1 MRARPNHVVGAMVFL
16 ALASAVPLSA
26 QDAAKAGGTLGVTT
40 GSDEAQTAFWAGL
53 DDLENIFFERGAQR
67 LQRAI
72 SLDPKLGIARAAYG
86 LFAPGLTPAQRDQEL
101 NQGVADAANASTGEL
116 LLALAWR
123 ARGADRASERL
134 VLFRAA
140 AELLPQ
146 DRHLAYYVANSTPEL
161 QARVRQLEAV
171 TRRFPDYAPPLNQVA
186 YARNTL
192 GDMAGALAAA
202 EQQVKVAPNLPNPH
216 DSYAEML
223 QFAGKLDEATQ
234 HYQHAMGL
242 DGDYLA
248 AHTGLAEVAMLNGDG
263 ATARTH
269 YGHAIE
275 KETVPQTRLGYRQ
288 AIAVTYVNEGN
299 LKAAVAELTAVAEEA
314 ERNNYA
320 GVAAAA
326 HRNLAVVEAALG
338 DKNTPH
344 GHLAKAQEL
353 GGDVPAQQVF
363 AAVTHALLGHLNPA
377 KAAAARYAEGG
388 SAPNPAPAL
397 VRNIQSVNGML
408 VAAEGNSAGAL
419 EASRQAGPAGALA
432 KVLAAEL
439 LKKEGK
445 GSEAQTLRNEV
456 MAYSQVDL
464 FTVIAKQRAKKI

>member
-1 MRARPNHVVGAMVFL
+1 MRARPSHVVGAIVLL

-26 QDAAKAGGTLGVTT
+26 QDAARAGGTLSVTT
-40 GSDEAQTAFWAGL
+40 GSDEARTAFWAGL
-53 DDLENIFFERGAQR
+53 DDLENIFFERGGRQ
-67 LQRAI
+67 LQRALG
-72 SLDPKLGIARAAYG
+72 LDPKLGLARAAYG
-86 LFAPGLTPAQRDQEL
+86 LFAPGLTPAQRDQEI

-123 ARGADRASERL
+123 ARGADRTAERL

-146 DRHLAYYVANSTPEL
+146 DRHLAYYVANSEPNL
-161 QARVRQLEAV
+161 QERVRKLDAV
-171 TRRFPDYAPPLNQVA
+171 TRRFPDYAPPYNQLA

-192 GDMAGALAAA
+192 GDMAGALTAAQ
-202 EQQVKVAPNLPNPH
+202 QQVQVAPNLPNPH

-223 QFAGKLDEATQ
+223 QFAGRLDEATQ

-242 DGDYLA
+242 DGDYIA
-248 AHTGLAEVAMLNGDG
+248 AHTGLAEVAMLKGDG

-269 YGHAIE
+269 YGHAIQ

-314 ERNNYA
+314 ERNNFPA
-320 GVAAAA
+320 VAAGA

-344 GHLAKAQEL
+344 GHLARAAEL
-353 GGDVPAQQVF
+353 GGDVPVQQAF

-377 KAAAARYAEGG
+377 RAAATRYAEGG
-388 SAPNPAPAL
+388 AAPNPAPAL
-397 VRNIQSVNGML
+397 MRNIHSVNG
-408 VAAEGNSAGAL
+408 VVAAAEGNAAGVL
-419 EASRQAGPAGALA
+419 DASRQAGPAGALA

-445 GSEAQTLRNEV
+445 RSEAQTLRDEV
-456 MAYSQVDL
+456 LAYSQVDV